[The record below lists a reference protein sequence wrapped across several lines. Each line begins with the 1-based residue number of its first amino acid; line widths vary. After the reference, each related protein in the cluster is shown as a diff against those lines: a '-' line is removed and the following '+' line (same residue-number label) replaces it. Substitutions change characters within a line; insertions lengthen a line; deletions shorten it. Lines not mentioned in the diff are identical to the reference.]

1 VTETG
6 ARKWI
11 ITATVILAS
20 VIELID
26 TSIVNVAL
34 PQMMGNLGATLDE
47 VAWVITAYV
56 VANVI
61 IVPMTGWLSARFGRR
76 NYFAFS
82 VILFT
87 VASVFCGHA
96 TNIWELVFFR
106 FVQGIG
112 GGALLS
118 TSQSILVETFPREQL
133 SLANALFGMGV
144 VTGPTLG
151 PVLGGWITDN
161 LSWPWIF
168 YVNVPIGIAATILTL
183 TFIRN
188 SAFERSTKIVDWWG
202 IGLLA
207 AGIGCLQ
214 VVLERGERD
223 DWFNSTRI
231 CVLAAIALVSLVA
244 FIWHELTTAEPVV
257 DLRVFKTRALSTGVL
272 MSFILGFGL
281 YGSVFIF
288 PVFAQSLLGFT
299 PTQTGFI
306 LMPSGLAT
314 AIMMPIIG
322 SMVQRGV
329 PPQLMTGAGFVIF
342 FLFCWILSHST
353 LSTGEGDFA
362 LPLMMRGVGLALLF
376 IPITNMSLRSLAPKD
391 VPQGAGLTNMMRQ
404 LGGSFGVAIMA
415 TFVGKASWAH
425 RTALLSHVQWTSPDV
440 QARVATLM
448 HGFQAA
454 GSAPTVAR
462 QQAYAAIEGT
472 VTRQTLLLTY
482 MEAFRIVGVFFLF
495 CVPLLLLM
503 RKPSRAT
510 GVPAEP
516 APDATAMH

>member
-1 VTETG
+1 MGKIPTRNKLLIVT
-6 ARKWI
+6 A
-11 ITATVILAS
+11 VMAS
-20 VIELID
+20 LLEIID

-61 IVPMTGWLSARFGRR
+61 IVPMTGWLSSRFGRR

-82 VILFT
+82 VMLFT

-168 YVNVPIGIAATILTL
+168 YVNIPIGIAATILTL

-188 SAFERSTKIVDWWG
+188 SAFERSTKVVDWWG
-202 IGLLA
+202 IALLA
-207 AGIGCLQ
+207 SGIGSLQ

-231 CVLAAIALVSLVA
+231 CVLAAVAVTALVA
-244 FIWHELTTAEPVV
+244 FVWHELTTPEPVV

-299 PTQTGFI
+299 PTQTGWI
-306 LMPSGLAT
+306 LLPSGLAT
-314 AIMMPIIG
+314 AVMMPIIG
-322 SMVQRGV
+322 SWVQRGV
-329 PPQLMTGAGFVIF
+329 PPQIMTGSGFVIF
-342 FLFCWILSHST
+342 FLFCYILSRST
-353 LSTGEGDFA
+353 LATGAGDFA

-425 RTALLSHVQWTSPDV
+425 RTALLEHLQWTSPEV
-440 QARVATLM
+440 QQRLATLT
-448 HGFQAA
+448 HGFVAA
-454 GSAPTVAR
+454 GSPLTVAR
-462 QQAYAAIEGT
+462 QQAYAAMEGL

-495 CVPLLLLM
+495 CIPLLLLVGKAAP
-503 RKPSRAT
+503 R
-510 GVPAEP
+510 PASVAGPE
-516 APDATAMH
+516 ASAMH